1 MAGAGLDKQRDITSL
16 QLVMPNIEE
25 KILSKVEHTLIAH
38 RMVQKGDTVVVGV
51 SGGPDSV
58 ALLHILL
65 ALAPKFSFQVAI
77 AHLNHCLR
85 RDESKRD
92 EDFVV
97 SLAEQLDL
105 PLHVERQDVR
115 YYQKSHRL
123 SLEEAAR
130 QVRYRFYDAIAAKFG
145 YQKIALGHHSDD
157 NAELILMYLLRGS
170 GPLGL
175 SGIPPLRDARIIR
188 PLIDIKRSE
197 ILDFI
202 AARNLDCVLD
212 SSNRDSQY
220 LRNRVRNRLIPQL
233 EAEYNPQ
240 IIDSLNRLALILDAE
255 HRWIESLIQPIFE
268 KVVVFEKQ
276 SRIGFDIE
284 QLNQHNIAVRRRLIR
299 KAVLKVKGNLRRL
312 AFVHVEAA
320 IKLAQK
326 TAASGALDLPDRIRI
341 SRQDNVLIISKE
353 AQNLRHLASAAR
365 LSSTPD
371 YAYRL
376 SKAGEI
382 FIKEAALKI
391 RFSEIPLENTPDWR
405 LSGQGAS
412 TVYFDMDKI
421 RFPLVIRN
429 FRPGDR
435 FSPLGMTGR
444 QKLNKFFIDH
454 KVSRADRKKCP
465 ILLSRNEIIW
475 VVGHR
480 LDNAAKMGPQTR
492 RILKAEVL
500 LA

>member
-1 MAGAGLDKQRDITSL
+1 
-16 QLVMPNIEE
+16 MPNIEE
-25 KILSKVEHTLIAH
+25 KILSKVEHTLITH
-38 RMVQKGDTVVVGV
+38 RMVQTGDTVLVGV

-58 ALLHILL
+58 ALVDILL
-65 ALAPKFSFQVAI
+65 ALGPKFSFKVAI

-115 YYQKSHRL
+115 HYQKSHRL

-130 QVRYRFYDAIAAKFG
+130 QVRYRFYDAIASKFG
-145 YQKIALGHHSDD
+145 YEKIALGHHSDD

-175 SGIPPLRDARIIR
+175 SGIPPLRDAKIIR

-197 ILDFI
+197 IMDYI
-202 AARNLDCVLD
+202 ALRGLDCVLD

-220 LRNRVRNRLIPQL
+220 LRNRVRNRLIPEL
-233 EAEYNPQ
+233 KAEYNPKL
-240 IIDSLNRLALILDAE
+240 IDSLNRLALILDAE
-255 HRWIESLIQPIFE
+255 QRWIESLIQPIFK

-284 QLNQHNIAVRRRLIR
+284 QLNQHNIAVRRLLIR
-299 KAVLKVKGNLRRL
+299 RAVLKVKGNLRRL

-365 LSSTPD
+365 LTSTPD

-376 SKAGEI
+376 SKTGEL

-405 LSGQGAS
+405 PSGQGAS

>member
-1 MAGAGLDKQRDITSL
+1 
-16 QLVMPNIEE
+16 MPNIEE
-25 KILSKVEHTLIAH
+25 KILSKVEHTLITH
-38 RMVQKGDTVVVGV
+38 RMVQTGDTVLVGV

-58 ALLHILL
+58 ALVDILL
-65 ALAPKFSFQVAI
+65 ALGPKFSFKVAI

-115 YYQKSHRL
+115 HYQKSHRL

-130 QVRYRFYDAIAAKFG
+130 QVRYRFYDAIASKFG
-145 YQKIALGHHSDD
+145 YEKIALGHHSDD

-175 SGIPPLRDARIIR
+175 SGIPPLRDAKIIR

-197 ILDFI
+197 IMDYI
-202 AARNLDCVLD
+202 ALRSLDCVLD

-220 LRNRVRNRLIPQL
+220 LRNRVRNRLIPEL
-233 EAEYNPQ
+233 KAEYNPKL
-240 IIDSLNRLALILDAE
+240 IDSLNRLAFILDAE

-405 LSGQGAS
+405 PSGQGAS